1 VVESAQSKSKFL
13 ADVKVLSRCSSIR
26 TGNFRSDLPLAG
38 RVMLSATALLSRLK
52 RLGMLEFWSNS
63 GSSGV
68 LPCQEDASGYLT

>member
-1 VVESAQSKSKFL
+1 VVESTQSKGKFL
-13 ADVKVLSRCSSIR
+13 ADVNVLSRSS
-26 TGNFRSDLPLAG
+26 SLVPELPFGPSVAG

-68 LPCQEDASGYLT
+68 FLCGEDASGYLI